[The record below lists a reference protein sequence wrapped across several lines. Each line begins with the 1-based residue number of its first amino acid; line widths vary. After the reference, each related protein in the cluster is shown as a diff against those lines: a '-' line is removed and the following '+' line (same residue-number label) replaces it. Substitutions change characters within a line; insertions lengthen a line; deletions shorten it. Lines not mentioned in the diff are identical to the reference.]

1 MKAIIIAAGL
11 GSRLAPLTEHKPKC
25 LLDVGGKS
33 ILQRQLDTLRSA
45 DIHNISLIK
54 GYKKEQIH
62 FPDLKYYVNDNY
74 RNNNILYSLM
84 SAEDEMDSEFIALYA
99 DIIFTSEVVEELK
112 RCTADI
118 AIVADIADRKYYDG
132 WVDHPTEEVE
142 NIIFDDDHNVIAIGK
157 HITAP
162 AEFIGMLKCTRRG
175 AKVFK
180 DYFHRA
186 QKEFSGKPF
195 MRSSVFEKAYL
206 TDFIQYLTDN
216 GVKVKCVLIKQGWYE
231 IDTIQDLE
239 MVNSIFKKA
248 RSHV

>member
-1 MKAIIIAAGL
+1 
-11 GSRLAPLTEHKPKC
+11 
-25 LLDVGGKS
+25 
-33 ILQRQLDTLRSA
+33 
-45 DIHNISLIK
+45 
-54 GYKKEQIH
+54 
-62 FPDLKYYVNDNY
+62 
-74 RNNNILYSLM
+74 
-84 SAEDEMDSEFIALYA
+84 MDSEFIALYA

-216 GVKVKCVLIKQGWYE
+216 GVKVKCVLIKQGWYANKSE
-231 IDTIQDLE
+231 LIRDAIRELIKKQKVAQLESAIKSDIQWGLYG
-239 MVNSIFKKA
+239 K
-248 RSHV
+248 